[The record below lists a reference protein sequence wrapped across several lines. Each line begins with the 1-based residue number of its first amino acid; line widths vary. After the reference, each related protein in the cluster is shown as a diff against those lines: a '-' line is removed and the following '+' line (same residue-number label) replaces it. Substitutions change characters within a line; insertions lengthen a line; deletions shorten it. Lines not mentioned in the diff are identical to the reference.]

1 MTKNKT
7 LDHSLAKFQFSKGQ
21 QLLLLMCN
29 YIQLVHIA
37 ATLCLLFLPWIGSA
51 FWRAGTAAVIFYL
64 LPPLLARLTLRLLPI
79 RSTCIALPSR
89 EYFTWWFL
97 LNLQMVFCRFP
108 FFEEL
113 LRVLPGVYS
122 AWLRLWGARIGKYTY
137 WAAGVRILDRS
148 FLDIGHGVIFGAG
161 VRLAPHII
169 AENKQ
174 GRPELLLADIVIG
187 DRAVIGGYALLAAG
201 TRIAPD
207 ESTRALLRSA
217 PFTSWQGGKKVSRGN
232 KAA

>member
-21 QLLLLMCN
+21 QLLLLLCN
-29 YIQLVHIA
+29 YIQFVHIA
-37 ATLCLLFLPWIGSA
+37 ATLCLLFIPWIDSVL
-51 FWRAGTAAVIFYL
+51 WRTGTAAAIFYL
-64 LPPLLARLTLRLLPI
+64 FPPLLARLTLRLLPI

-148 FLDIGHGVIFGAG
+148 FLDIGHGVVFGAG
-161 VRLAPHII
+161 VRLAPHVIV
-169 AENKQ
+169 ENKQ
-174 GRPELLLADIVIG
+174 GRPELLLADIIIG
-187 DRAVIGGYALLAAG
+187 DRAVIGGYALLAAR
-201 TRIAPD
+201 TKIAPD
-207 ESTRALLRSA
+207 ESTRALLRST
-217 PFTSWQGGKKVSRGN
+217 PFTSWRGGKKISRGN
-232 KAA
+232 KPT